1 MNKANITS
9 DSCQVLDLD
18 ISLFQG
24 NFNTRVYDKRN
35 LFFFP
40 YHQFVFIGWRRSFDF
55 IMWRLHFSVNSF
67 CTYICISN
75 NVSDF
80 NGRNLVIKDKL
91 LHQGYR
97 FHKLLKTFTKLYCR
111 YLDLVYK
118 YNSTYRDL
126 IKKGISHTCIYG
138 DVIFE
143 NLHSYGQ
150 L

>member
-97 FHKLLKTFTKLYCR
+97 FHKLLKTFTKLYYHYASCIILLFYVQ
-111 YLDLVYK
+111 YLIL
-118 YNSTYRDL
+118 TA
-126 IKKGISHTCIYG
+126 
-138 DVIFE
+138 
-143 NLHSYGQ
+143 
-150 L
+150 